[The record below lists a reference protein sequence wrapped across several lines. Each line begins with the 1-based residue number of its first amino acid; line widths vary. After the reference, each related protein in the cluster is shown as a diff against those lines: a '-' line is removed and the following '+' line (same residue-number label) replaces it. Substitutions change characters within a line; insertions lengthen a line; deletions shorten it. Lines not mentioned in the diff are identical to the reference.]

1 MKQITF
7 KNKFGYF
14 LGDFANCMT
23 FAMSSGFL
31 LKFYT
36 DVAGITAAAAGT
48 LFLVARI
55 WDAVNDPLMGGLTD
69 KMFAARMKKHK
80 GRTVDKFKPFLL
92 TGSWLVV
99 AAAILMFFMPSGLS
113 GWQRLLWA
121 YIIYIL
127 WGMCYTFVNIPYGS
141 LAAVMTKDPGERAS
155 LSVARG
161 IGGTVGNILPR
172 ILVPMVLT
180 YFGTDQAAKG
190 YLSAM
195 VLMGILG
202 LVGYVITYFTVQ
214 ENIRDE
220 SLHTAEKG
228 GGSYLRVLGK
238 NKPFISVCL
247 ASLGMLLGNMT
258 SMAMMVY
265 YFEENLNNLAA
276 MGIASVLGL
285 IPALLIAPF
294 LSRLVK
300 RYSLKKVVSISS
312 LLSAAAFGVV
322 LVLPST
328 VGIYIVGTLIAN
340 VFLNVPMTLI
350 WGMVSECIDYNQQMN
365 GQRQEGI
372 IYGSYS
378 FIRKIGQAL
387 AGFISGV
394 GLSVI
399 GYQAGAAQSTGTLFG
414 IKFLTLGFPALG
426 MVIAFISFLFLWNI
440 DTGLPKEKTVKIDD
454 KIS

>member
-1 MKQITF
+1 
-7 KNKFGYF
+7 
-14 LGDFANCMT
+14 
-23 FAMSSGFL
+23 
-31 LKFYT
+31 
-36 DVAGITAAAAGT
+36 
-48 LFLVARI
+48 
-55 WDAVNDPLMGGLTD
+55 
-69 KMFAARMKKHK
+69 
-80 GRTVDKFKPFLL
+80 
-92 TGSWLVV
+92 
-99 AAAILMFFMPSGLS
+99 
-113 GWQRLLWA
+113 
-121 YIIYIL
+121 
-127 WGMCYTFVNIPYGS
+127 MC
-141 LAAVMTKDPGERAS
+141 
-155 LSVARG
+155 
-161 IGGTVGNILPR
+161 
-172 ILVPMVLT
+172 
-180 YFGTDQAAKG
+180 
-190 YLSAM
+190 
-195 VLMGILG
+195 
-202 LVGYVITYFTVQ
+202 
-214 ENIRDE
+214 IRDR
-220 SLHTAEKG
+220 HTAEKG
-228 GGSYLRVLGK
+228 GGSYLKVLGK

-387 AGFISGV
+387 AGLDV
-394 GLSVI
+394 
-399 GYQAGAAQSTGTLFG
+399 YKRQST
-414 IKFLTLGFPALG
+414 I
-426 MVIAFISFLFLWNI
+426 
-440 DTGLPKEKTVKIDD
+440 
-454 KIS
+454 